1 LGRQYTRTDDG
12 IFDHIEDNVQ
22 IGDSDIFETVRI
34 TEHNQLKTENEVFR
48 RVFHH
53 INTHFS
59 ITHNAGK
66 MHEIIHAISSWSYA
80 HRQGN
85 GELSDEEQ
93 QELIDRKFD
102 RIKQIVGVE

>member
-1 LGRQYTRTDDG
+1 MNELSKWQQ
-12 IFDHIEDNVQ
+12 IE
-22 IGDSDIFETVRI
+22 
-34 TEHNQLKTENEVFR
+34 KENEVFR

-80 HRQGN
+80 HRVGN

-93 QELIDRKFD
+93 QERVDRAFD
-102 RIKQIVGVE
+102 RIKYIVGVE